1 MSPTITRSGMASSAT
16 AVRLVAASFKTA
28 PNRFTFPRNASVVLL
43 FAFFFVIPSFPQ
55 SFCCFKTGWYRWFT
69 MVFSASR
76 ALPLVTPNITSVPGA
91 TIAFAP
97 HTRTKYAHCP
107 VTAAPSLPSVSVNT
121 LSGTVAL
128 ATTWTLLSMFPSAAR
143 VLPPPCFNSFSFRVA
158 CTAVALLQRRACCGG
173 SRGWYKKISFFP
185 PSASQKSSTF
195 FLNGRSFVSASGSGI
210 PNASAIL
217 SAMYS
222 ILPYASA
229 MALVARHH
237 LRLPRPLRRP
247 LPTRR

>member
-1 MSPTITRSGMASSAT
+1 
-16 AVRLVAASFKTA
+16 
-28 PNRFTFPRNASVVLL
+28 
-43 FAFFFVIPSFPQ
+43 
-55 SFCCFKTGWYRWFT
+55 

-210 PNASAIL
+210 PNASAICGCGQGKGREGSQYVARVFGCGVRGKGKARL
-217 SAMYS
+217 KDDATKPINRVVLDKRDGRPWYGR
-222 ILPYASA
+222 PWAAVTAPASA
-229 MALVARHH
+229 SPCPSQHVPC
-237 LRLPRPLRRP
+237 PRCIPFCHMPPPWRSSRV
-247 LPTRR
+247 TT